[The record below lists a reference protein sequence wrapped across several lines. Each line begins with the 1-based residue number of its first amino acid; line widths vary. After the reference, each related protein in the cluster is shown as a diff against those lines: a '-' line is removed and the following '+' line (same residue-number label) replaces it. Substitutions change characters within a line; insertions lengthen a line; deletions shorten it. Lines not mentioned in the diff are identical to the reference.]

1 MYIKG
6 TCYGGMDWHDSK
18 LIITQLKWDGKYDI
32 PESKVTDCIVNDIL
46 QQFPYL
52 DPMDIYFSVLNDRP
66 YKFPLL
72 YQKDDEV
79 VYPEEYEGTWIS
91 VGEIKGFSVK
101 ETYIG
106 GCNYSTHYSAEAISE
121 EQLCYIAEEHFY
133 AYSKGVPLVERFY
146 HAPFRRL
153 DEAEAHLK
161 TMKKHAPDAELS
173 IQIYNLEEISA
184 TDWFQSNM
192 KAVELSSGDPEKGY
206 AIVVDLHIENLKK
219 LVSSDPEVRV

>member
-18 LIITQLKWDGKYDI
+18 LIITQMKWDGKYDV

-46 QQFPYL
+46 QQFSYL
-52 DPMDIYFSVLNDRP
+52 DPTDIYFAVLNDQP

-72 YQKDDEV
+72 YLKDDEA
-79 VYPEEYEGTWIS
+79 VYPEGDEEDWIS
-91 VGEIKGFSVK
+91 VGEIKGLSIK
-101 ETYIG
+101 ESYIG
-106 GCNYSTHYSAEAISE
+106 GCDYSTYYSVEAIPE
-121 EQLCYIAEEHFY
+121 EQLCYIPEEHFY

-146 HAPFRRL
+146 HAPFQRL
-153 DEAEAHLK
+153 DEAEVYLK
-161 TMKKHAPDAELS
+161 TMKKHAPDAEVS
-173 IQIYNLEEISA
+173 IQIYNLKEISA

-192 KAVELSSGDPEKGY
+192 KVVELSSGDPEKGY

-219 LVSSDPEVRV
+219 LAFSDSEVRV